1 MFVDEVEIIVRSGP
15 GGAGCVSFRREARV
29 PRGGPDG
36 GDGGHGGDVILEAT
50 ASITTLLDIS
60 RKRIWTARKGQPGQG
75 ANRQGR
81 SAPPLII
88 PVPLGTLVYE
98 KVSGDLLADLTED
111 GMRAVV
117 ARGGKGGRGNRAF
130 ATSTRQTPR
139 RAEEGGGGEEKRIRL
154 ELKFLADVGLIGL
167 PNAGKSTFLERV
179 SAAHPNIAG
188 YPFTTKSPVLGIVE
202 SEDWERIV
210 IADIPGLVEG
220 AHRGVG
226 LGHRFLRHV
235 ERARILLHL
244 VDVAPPGGPSP
255 SEAYRIVREEMV
267 RYSEAIGRKPQIV
280 AANKMDLPGS
290 EEGRRDLQGVAG
302 PDVCPISAV
311 TGDGVRDLL
320 ARLFSLVKG
329 LT

>member
-1 MFVDEVEIIVRSGP
+1 MFVDEVEIIVRSGS

-36 GDGGHGGDVILEAT
+36 GDGGRGGDVILEAT
-50 ASITTLLDIS
+50 PSITTLLDTS
-60 RKRIWTARKGQPGQG
+60 RKRIWIARKGQPGQG
-75 ANRQGR
+75 ANRQGKTA
-81 SAPPLII
+81 SPLVI

-98 KVSGDLLADLTED
+98 KGSDDLLADLTEE
-111 GMRAVV
+111 GMRTVV

-139 RAEEGGGGEEKRIRL
+139 IAEEGGAGEEKRVRL

-167 PNAGKSTFLERV
+167 PNAGKSTFLEKV
-179 SAAHPNIAG
+179 SAANPNIAG

-202 SEDWERIV
+202 SEDWQRIV

-220 AHRGVG
+220 AHKGVG

-244 VDVAPPGGPSP
+244 VDTADPGGPSP
-255 SEAYRIVREEMV
+255 SEAYRIVQDEMV
-267 RYSEAIGRKPQIV
+267 RYSRAIGDKPRVV
-280 AANKMDLPGS
+280 AASKMDLPGS
-290 EEGRRDLQGVAG
+290 EEGWKDLQRVAG
-302 PDVCPISAV
+302 PDLHAISAV
-311 TGDGVRDLL
+311 TGEGVPELL
-320 ARLFSLVKG
+320 GHLFSLVKG